1 MEISK
6 YVIQVV
12 SIVVTQVWW
21 SRRICEMSKK
31 NPVILYVIYS
41 LQLISYV
48 LPCFGMMQS
57 FMAMTTISHKFEK
70 II

>member
-21 SRRICEMSKK
+21 SRRICEMSKEK
-31 NPVILYVIYS
+31 SSHIICYIQSPID
-41 LQLISYV
+41 QLCVTMFWHDAIFYGHDNDFS
-48 LPCFGMMQS
+48 Q
-57 FMAMTTISHKFEK
+57 I
-70 II
+70 